1 MAYVFAKGDVGP
13 MRERIF
19 EIIEKSK
26 DGDQISAYYDFF
38 MLFIIIASLI
48 PLAFKEE
55 TIAFIVIDKIC
66 VCIFVVDYILRWM
79 TADYKFESS
88 SVLSFVRYPF
98 SFMAIIDLLSILP
111 SLSIISRSF
120 KMLRLLRMF
129 RAMRVF
135 RIFKAMRY
143 SKNVY
148 IILEVLKKTKRSLI
162 AFCILAGGYILIA
175 ALVIFN
181 VEPDTFDNF
190 FEAVYWATVSL
201 TTVGYGDIYPTS
213 SIGRIFT
220 MLSSFFGIAIVALPA
235 GIITA
240 GYMKEL
246 EDDNNDLE

>member
-1 MAYVFAKGDVGP
+1 MAAVFAKGDVGP
-13 MRERIF
+13 MRARIF

-55 TIAFIVIDKIC
+55 TTGFIVIDKIC

-162 AFCILAGGYILIA
+162 AVCILAGGYILIA